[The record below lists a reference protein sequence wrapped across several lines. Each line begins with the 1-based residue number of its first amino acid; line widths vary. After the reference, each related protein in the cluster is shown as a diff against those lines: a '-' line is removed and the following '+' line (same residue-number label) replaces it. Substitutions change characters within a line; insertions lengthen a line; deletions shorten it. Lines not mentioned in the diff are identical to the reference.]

1 MRSLTQHGCDCT
13 PLLPRASVTQW
24 SKFLVA
30 GVYTIFTPFPSLFT
44 PFIHR
49 KRYSSISTNKEV
61 HMDLI
66 YVSLAATL
74 AAMTFG
80 MAYVISRSNGR
91 N

>member
-1 MRSLTQHGCDCT
+1 MGRRHRG
-13 PLLPRASVTQW
+13 
-24 SKFLVA
+24 F
-30 GVYTIFTPFPSLFT
+30 YTFFTPFPRLFI

-66 YVSLAATL
+66 YVSLAVAL
-74 AAMTFG
+74 VAMTFG
-80 MAYVISRSNGR
+80 MAYAISRSNGR